1 MSDDDDAYPKPGEI
15 KRLDENPAFQ
25 QSKYQ
30 QSTIHGAPRLE
41 SKQGAIDWVD
51 QHYAIILI
59 LGKFMILNER
69 VDGEYYLMTKKDFI
83 DSLENVKIVTK
94 DDEGNAKPFPVS
106 KLWLEYHMRRTYERG
121 IVFDPK
127 YKFDSK
133 TMRSG
138 AYNTWPG
145 FAVEPRQG
153 DCHLFIDYVR
163 NIICSGNND
172 HYHWL
177 MCWCAQMVQEPWNKL
192 GTSLVLKGLKGIG
205 KSYLALTLGRLMN
218 GKNNERKTKLYLP
231 IDNKNSIFGN
241 HNDHLEKVILLCLEE
256 AIWAGD
262 KAHESTLKH
271 IITGDSLFINPK
283 NLPGR
288 SVINYIRSIIIGNA
302 DWIVPASHDERMFF
316 VLNVS
321 SAQKDMKEYFDAL
334 ENELLNNGGLEALMY
349 ELMNYKIDVN
359 LRTAL
364 VTEAQIEQ
372 KTASMN
378 GVERW
383 WFDLLCS
390 GKLPFVKIVDDGY
403 WVIKEKLLMDYNNST
418 QVRHRLNE
426 REFGIQFKELIPLVV
441 NGVIQ
446 YSKNGRPYN
455 IVGTEKYTSG
465 PSGQT
470 ERMNVH
476 VIPKLEVCRELFN
489 MRIKTEYDYGSG
501 SQQWEFPTFTETNI
515 MSNYKHF

>member
-1 MSDDDDAYPKPGEI
+1 MADEDLFPNSERIKKIVDDP
-15 KRLDENPAFQ
+15 RFQ
-25 QSKYQ
+25 TSQTTS
-30 QSTIHGAPRLE
+30 HGAPKLD

-51 QHYAIILI
+51 QHYAIILV

-69 VDGEYYLMTKKDFI
+69 IDGEYYLMTKKDFI

-138 AYNTWPG
+138 VYNTWPG
-145 FAVEPRQG
+145 FAIDPKEGSCV
-153 DCHLFIDYVR
+153 LFLDYVK
-163 NIICSGNND
+163 NIICSGNET

-177 MCWCAQMVQEPWNKL
+177 MCWCAQLIQEPWNKL
-192 GTSLVLKGLKGIG
+192 GTSVVLKGLKGIG
-205 KSYLALTLGRLMN
+205 KSYFALILGRLMN

-302 DWIVPASHDERMFF
+302 DWIVPASHDERRFF

-321 SAQKDMKEYFDAL
+321 SAQKDMKEYFDSL
-334 ENELLNNGGLEALMY
+334 EYEMLNNDGLEALMHY
-349 ELMNYKIDVN
+349 LLNYKIDVN

-364 VTEAQIEQ
+364 VTEAQIDQ
-372 KTASMN
+372 KTASMA

-383 WFDLLCS
+383 WFDILCS
-390 GKLPFVKIVDDGY
+390 GKLPFVKYYEDKGY
-403 WVIKEKLLMDYNNST
+403 LVIKEKLLMDYNAT
-418 QVRHRLNE
+418 AQFRHKLNE
-426 REFGIQFKELIPLVV
+426 REFGIQFKELMPLVV

-446 YSKNGRPYN
+446 YSKNGRPLN
-455 IVGTEKYTSG
+455 IVGSDKYTSG
-465 PSGQT
+465 SPGNS

-476 VIPKLEVCRELFN
+476 VIPKLVVCRELMNF
-489 MRIKTEYDYGSG
+489 RIKTEYDYGNG
-501 SQQWEFPTFTETNI
+501 SQEWEYPTFTETSI
-515 MSNYKHF
+515 MSGHVRF

>member
-1 MSDDDDAYPKPGEI
+1 MSDEEDLKARENI
-15 KRLDENPAFQ
+15 TRLDENPAFQ
-25 QSKYQ
+25 QK
-30 QSTIHGAPRLE
+30 QSTIGAPNIS
-41 SKQGAIDWVD
+41 SKEEAVKWVD
-51 QHYAIILI
+51 SISAITSIAGKHMI
-59 LGKFMILNER
+59 IDERLGDEVQLRTE
-69 VDGEYYLMTKKDFI
+69 KDFI
-83 DSLENVKIVTK
+83 SSLRHIKIWDTTSEKFMYV
-94 DDEGNAKPFPVS
+94 A
-106 KLWLEYHMRRTYERG
+106 LMWLDWPQRRTYERG
-121 IVFDPK
+121 IVFDPRH
-127 YKFDSK
+127 KFDSK
-133 TMRSG
+133 VMRNG

-145 FAVEPRQG
+145 FAIEPKSG
-153 DCHLFIDYVR
+153 SCVLFLNYVKDV
-163 NIICSGNND
+163 ICSGNQD

-177 MCWCAQMVQEPWNKL
+177 MCWCAQMFQEPWNKL

-205 KSYLALTLGRLMN
+205 KSYFALTLGRLMN
-218 GKNNERKTKLYLP
+218 GKNNECRTKLYLP

-271 IITGDSLFINPK
+271 IITGDSLFVNPK

-302 DWIVPASHDERMFF
+302 DWIVPASHDERRFF

-321 SAQKDMKEYFDAL
+321 SAQKDVKEYFDAI
-334 ENELLNNGGLEALMY
+334 EYELLNCGGLEALMY

-372 KTASMN
+372 KAASMT

-383 WFDLLCS
+383 WFDILCH
-390 GKLPFVKIVDDGY
+390 GKLPFVKHEGDGY
-403 WVIKEKLLMDYNNST
+403 WVIKEKMLSDYNAT
-418 QVRHRLNE
+418 IAQTRHRLNE
-426 REFGIQFKELIPLVV
+426 REFGIQFKEMMPLVV

-446 YSKNGRPYN
+446 YATNGRPKN

-470 ERMNVH
+470 ERVNVH
-476 VIPKLEVCRELFN
+476 VIPKLETCRELMN
-489 MRIKTEYDYGSG
+489 LRIKTEYDYGSG
-501 SQQWEFPTFTETNI
+501 SQEWEYPSFSESNI
-515 MSNYKHF
+515 RNNYQPF